1 MNMRF
6 NQKWIAAALFFIVI
20 AWLYNRK
27 EGYDVSDWMAGGQ
40 FSPQNMMMGGTIRPP
55 PQPPVRPPP
64 QPPVR
69 QPPRPPP
76 QPPVR
81 QGERQ
86 GMSFPSYK
94 GFECKMTPPNKFGC
108 QAL

>member
-55 PQPPVRPPP
+55 PQPPVR
-64 QPPVR
+64 
-69 QPPRPPP
+69 
-76 QPPVR
+76 